1 MMEAEVTNMVNTR
14 TFIRIGLLGLVVS
27 TVGWAQVEMTER
39 RPTRPSTIFIDVL
52 SYASADSGR
61 SKMDLYLQVPY
72 EEITFVRR
80 EDEFIGT
87 FDISA
92 NIFSAD
98 GEPVWNRLQTVEVK
112 TKDFAQTTSNRLS
125 SLRQLSFDM
134 RPGPFDLRVEVR
146 DQESRKT
153 TTLRRKILVSD
164 FHQGA
169 VSLSDVML
177 VNRLTSSGDLRNIT
191 PNISGYVGDEAEGF
205 FIFYEMYSHDAPTP
219 VRLVATIQNSN
230 RDSVGGLEQ
239 VETPSGPTHQVFM
252 KFGELKLPIG
262 PYIIRVG
269 AYPVDA
275 PATDANRIAATS
287 RTFTMRW
294 SDLPFSIVDL
304 DLAVEQMRYVARQTD
319 IDQIRAGETPED
331 RRLRFLE
338 FWNKRDPDPQ
348 TTRNELMEEYYHRI
362 EYANRN
368 FTHYLE
374 GWRTDRGMVYIRF
387 GAPENIERHPFE
399 TNSRPYEVWHYYNLN
414 YEFVFVDETG
424 FGDYRLRYPT
434 TDLLGRERPIR

>member
-1 MMEAEVTNMVNTR
+1 MTNKR
-14 TFIRIGLLGLVVS
+14 TIIRLVFLGLVPS
-27 TVGWAQVEMTER
+27 IVGWAQVEMTDR
-39 RPTRPSTIFIDVL
+39 RPARPSSIFMDVL

-61 SKMDLYLQVPY
+61 SKVELYLQVPY
-72 EEITFVRR
+72 EEITFVRKG
-80 EDEFIGT
+80 DEFVGA

-92 NIFSAD
+92 SISTAD

-112 TKDFAQTTSNRLS
+112 TKDFSQTTSNRLS
-125 SLRQLSFDM
+125 SLRQLSFEM
-134 RPGPFDLRVEVR
+134 EPGPFDLRVEVR

-164 FHQGA
+164 FHQGRLA
-169 VSLSDVML
+169 LSDVML
-177 VNRLTSSGDLRNIT
+177 VNRLTSTGDRRNIT
-191 PNISGYVGDEAEGF
+191 PNISGFVGDQSEGF
-205 FIFYEMYSHDAPTP
+205 FIFYEMYSHEVPTP

-239 VETPSGPTHQVFM
+239 IETPSGSTHQVFM
-252 KFGELKLPIG
+252 KFGDLQLPIG

-275 PATDANRIAATS
+275 PATDANRLAATS

-304 DLAVEQMRYVARQTD
+304 DLAIEQMRYVARQTD
-319 IDQIRAGETPED
+319 IDQIRAGETAED

>member
-1 MMEAEVTNMVNTR
+1 MKTKR
-14 TFIRIGLLGLVVS
+14 TILMLGILGLTIT
-27 TVGWAQVEMTER
+27 TVGLSQVEMSDR
-39 RPTRPSTIFIDVL
+39 RKTSVATIFMDVL
-52 SYASADSGR
+52 SYASADSGL
-61 SKMDLYLQVPY
+61 SKLELYLQVPY
-72 EEITFVRR
+72 EEITFVQKG
-80 EDEFIGT
+80 DEFFGT
-87 FDISA
+87 FDITATIST
-92 NIFSAD
+92 AD
-98 GEPVWNRLQTVEVK
+98 GEPVWNRLHTVELK
-112 TKDFAQTTSNRLS
+112 TKDFSQTTSNRLY
-125 SLRQLSFDM
+125 SLRQMSFDM
-134 RPGPFDLRVEVR
+134 KPGPFDVRVEVR
-146 DQESRKT
+146 DQESNKT
-153 TTLRRKILVSD
+153 ITLRRKVLVSE
-164 FHQGA
+164 FRQGT

-177 VNRLTSSGDLRNIT
+177 VNRLTSSGDRRNII
-191 PNISGYVGDEAEGF
+191 PNISGYVGDQADGF
-205 FIFYEMYSHDAPTP
+205 FIFYEMYSQGAAAP

-239 VETPSGPTHQVFM
+239 IEAPLEPTHQVFM
-252 KFGELKLPIG
+252 KFGDLNLPIG

-269 AYPVDA
+269 AYPVGV
-275 PATDANRIAATS
+275 PPTDANRIASTS

-304 DLAVEQMRYVARQTD
+304 DLAVEQMRYVARTSD
-319 IDQIRAGETPED
+319 VDFIRAGETPED
-331 RRLRFLE
+331 KRLRFLE

-348 TTRNELMEEYYHRI
+348 TTRNELMEEYYHRV

-374 GWRTDRGMVYIRF
+374 GWRTDRGMVYVRF